1 MPTWKKL
8 PWLSLVLL
16 LVTYSTLGWIL
27 SAYSESWFFWL
38 LTILST
44 VLLDLWL
51 SSSWSKIRDHF
62 VGLFKSDSRTFLVAV
77 AAALLTVFI
86 ITWLHIFVHILVIVS
101 SGILARLDTQ
111 VAGLREWQV
120 FWTLLIISLV
130 GLGLGTV
137 TQTLIGY
144 SG

>member
-1 MPTWKKL
+1 MLTWKKI

-27 SAYSESWFFWL
+27 SAFSESWFIWM
-38 LTILST
+38 LTILGI

-62 VGLFKSDSRTFLVAV
+62 VRLFKSDSRTFLVAV
-77 AAALLTVFI
+77 AAAFLTVFI
-86 ITWLHIFVHILVIVS
+86 ITWLHIFVHILVIIS

-130 GLGLGTV
+130 GLGLGTIA
-137 TQTLIGY
+137 QTLIGY